1 MTAILLLVA
10 VLALPFLLIALLI
23 FAARR
28 EARRHPWEFRISD
41 IVSQAFTT
49 LGRARTPILL
59 TGLVLALPSLAL
71 QLALGV
77 DFSRSMFQMENEQL
91 AALIGFGSL
100 LGLVFGTLG
109 EVIMTALALDALAG
123 RPADFRVALAK
134 GLRLLLPAILI
145 RILWWLG
152 VIFGMML
159 LFIPGLILMLT
170 WLIVLPVLVAEG
182 TGVFGSFSRSGELVR
197 GARWRLL
204 LLIAIVAVVFSMV
217 SGMGQGF
224 MLASAT
230 DAARITGAVIQAL
243 LTMVSTALTAT
254 GLSAIYH
261 QLKSQREGLVGED
274 LEAVFA

>member
-1 MTAILLLVA
+1 MAVILMLVA
-10 VLALPFLLIALLI
+10 LLALPFLLIALLI
-23 FAARR
+23 FAARH
-28 EARRHPWEFRISD
+28 EARRHSWEFRISD
-41 IVSQAFTT
+41 IVSLAFTT

-71 QLALGV
+71 QLVLGV
-77 DFSRSMFQMENEQL
+77 DLSRSMFQMESEQL
-91 AALIGFGSL
+91 VALIGFGGL

-123 RPADFRVALAK
+123 RPADFRVAFAK
-134 GLRLLLPAILI
+134 GLRLLLPAVLI

-152 VIFGMML
+152 VIFGTML

-182 TGVFGSFSRSGELVR
+182 TGVFASFGRSGALVR

-204 LLIAIVAVVFSMV
+204 LLVAIVAVAFSMV

-230 DAARITGAVIQAL
+230 EAARITGAVIQSL
-243 LTMVSTALTAT
+243 LTMVSSALTVT
-254 GLSAIYH
+254 GLSAVYH

>member
-1 MTAILLLVA
+1 MLMLVA
-10 VLALPFLLIALLI
+10 LLALPFLLIALLI

-77 DFSRSMFQMENEQL
+77 DLSRSMFQMENAQL
-91 AALIGFGSL
+91 GALIGFGGL

-204 LLIAIVAVVFSMV
+204 LLVAIVAVVFSMV

>member
-1 MTAILLLVA
+1 LLLVA

-91 AALIGFGSL
+91 AAMIGFGSL